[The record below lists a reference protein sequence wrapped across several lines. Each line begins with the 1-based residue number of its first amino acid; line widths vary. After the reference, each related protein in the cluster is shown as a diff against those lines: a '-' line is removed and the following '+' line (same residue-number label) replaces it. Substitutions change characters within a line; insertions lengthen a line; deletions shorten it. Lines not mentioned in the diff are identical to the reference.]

1 MEIINFNSEILNR
14 RSAGSRHRY
23 NYRQSRAESRLPM
36 NYKQGKIFS
45 LRVSSNMI
53 NLFLQIL
60 KA

>member
-36 NYKQGKIFS
+36 NYKQGKI
-45 LRVSSNMI
+45 LRLGFI
-53 NLFLQIL
+53 RI
-60 KA
+60 